1 MAAKNVDG
9 IIIGDLLE
17 DDDNE
22 VWRVSDVYPT
32 PTIVATNIRSG
43 MPVVFSAKSST
54 SKLFH
59 KMIREIP
66 ENKKSKKK
74 TTRKS

>member
-1 MAAKNVDG
+1 MAAKSVEG
-9 IIIGDLLE
+9 IIVGDLLE

-32 PTIVATNIRSG
+32 PTIVATNIKSG
-43 MPVVFSAKSST
+43 TPIVFSAKSST

-59 KMIREIP
+59 KMIRETP
-66 ENKKSKKK
+66 SKKK
-74 TTRKS
+74 PSRKS